1 MQSSSK
7 QTISGISTFLDI
19 VSTGHFNK
27 SILALKPKVAVF
39 DCDGTLWHGDT
50 GSDFMIWTLET
61 GLVSRETA
69 DWIDDRYRLYRK
81 GELSEVAICGEMV
94 QMYAGLTE
102 IELRHAART
111 FFQQKF
117 EQRIF
122 PEMLSLAQQL
132 HASGTELWAVSSTN
146 SWVVE
151 EGTVRFGIP
160 PEHVLAAKLRIANQI
175 ITSDLLDVPSGEGKV
190 ESLRRAGIA
199 HPDVVFGNSVHDA
212 AMLGIAAH
220 AVAIH
225 PTPELV
231 IKAREMGWTTHMPA
245 QSSVML

>member
-7 QTISGISTFLDI
+7 ETVSGAFPVLEAIAP
-19 VSTGHFNK
+19 GQFNQ
-27 SILALKPKVAVF
+27 SILASKPKVAVF
-39 DCDGTLWHGDT
+39 DCDGTLWQGDT
-50 GSDFMIWTLET
+50 GSDFMIWTIET

-94 QMYAGLTE
+94 QMYVGLAE

-117 EQRIF
+117 DQRIF

-132 HASGTELWAVSSTN
+132 QASGTELWAVSSTN

-151 EGTVRFGIP
+151 EGSARFGIP
-160 PEHVLAAKLRIANQI
+160 AEHVLAARVRVANQI
-175 ITSDLLDVPSGEGKV
+175 ITSELLDVPSGEGKA

-225 PTPELV
+225 PSPELLTQ
-231 IKAREMGWTTHMPA
+231 ARQMGWTVHMPA

>member
-7 QTISGISTFLDI
+7 ETISGTSPVLDVDTSGPFLQ
-19 VSTGHFNK
+19 
-27 SILALKPKVAVF
+27 SILASKPKVAVF
-39 DCDGTLWHGDT
+39 DCDGTLWQGDT
-50 GSDFMIWTLET
+50 GSDFMIWTIET

-102 IELRHAART
+102 LELQHAART
-111 FFQQKF
+111 FFHQKF

-122 PEMLSLAQQL
+122 PEMLSLARQL
-132 HASGTELWAVSSTN
+132 QAFGTELWAVSSTN

-151 EGTVRFGIP
+151 EGSARFGIP
-160 PEHVLAAKLRIANQI
+160 PERVIAARVGVKNQI
-175 ITSDLLDVPSGEGKV
+175 ITSELLDVPSGEGKA

-225 PTPELV
+225 PSPELLTQ
-231 IKAREMGWTTHMPA
+231 ANQLGWTIYLPV